1 MHEGAARKEPTTGDK
16 PTLKRVVRKRGQD
29 TRTDDCAAGSGCQD
43 EGRVEPAARFDDDFP
58 LPFQPMGSAATGA
71 IPTQARHV
79 RAGAPKWY
87 DTSLCGAAAACGR
100 IFAR

>member
-1 MHEGAARKEPTTGDK
+1 MVISGRAEGGKGPAHRAKERVPVGQRRQSKAAAEDRLVANRP
-16 PTLKRVVRKRGQD
+16 RFN
-29 TRTDDCAAGSGCQD
+29 DDS
-43 EGRVEPAARFDDDFP
+43 P
-58 LPFQPMGSAATGA
+58 LPFQPMGSAAMGA
-71 IPTQARHV
+71 IRTQARHV